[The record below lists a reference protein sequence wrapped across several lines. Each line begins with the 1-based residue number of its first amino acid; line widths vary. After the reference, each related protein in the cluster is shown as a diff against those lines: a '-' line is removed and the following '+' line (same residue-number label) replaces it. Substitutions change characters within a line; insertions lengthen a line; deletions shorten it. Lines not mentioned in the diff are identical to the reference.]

1 MKNRAKVILSFTL
14 LLAVLFVASF
24 SVFSAHEHSCEQTE
38 CFICEL
44 IRNIND
50 GIFSLLIFII
60 AYAIIIGFD
69 ILRLDYIIIEYK
81 SRVLSLTKLGIKLR
95 NWFSVFVNKANTE
108 KTYVLFWKYERNE
121 LW

>member
-50 GIFSLLIFII
+50 GFFSLLIFIV

-69 ILRLDYIIIEYK
+69 ILRLDYIIIGYK
-81 SRVLSLTKLGIKLR
+81 SRVLSLTKLGVKLR

-108 KTYVLFWKYERNE
+108 KTYVLFWQYERNE
-121 LW
+121 IW

>member
-1 MKNRAKVILSFTL
+1 MKNRAKIILSFTL

-50 GIFSLLIFII
+50 GVFSLLIFIV

-69 ILRLDYIIIEYK
+69 ILRLDYIIIGYK
-81 SRVLSLTKLGIKLR
+81 SRVLSLTKLGVKLR
-95 NWFSVFVNKANTE
+95 N
-108 KTYVLFWKYERNE
+108 
-121 LW
+121 